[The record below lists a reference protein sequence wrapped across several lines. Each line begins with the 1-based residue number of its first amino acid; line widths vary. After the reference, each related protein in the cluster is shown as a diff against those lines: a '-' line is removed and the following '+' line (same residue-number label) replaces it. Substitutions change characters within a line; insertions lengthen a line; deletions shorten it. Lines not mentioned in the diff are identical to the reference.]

1 MKSRKIWKTVLI
13 ALGCALGAWAFGALL
28 LPVLLP
34 FFIGLAVSLLAES
47 RCGFCRRGRTFRVRW
62 RPVCA
67 CCCCLGSCSAGCFPV
82 PPAVRGGGGSGPAAA
97 PAGGKSGSAL

>member
-34 FFIGLAVSLLAES
+34 FFIGLAVVMPVLAHATWHIYRKVVE
-47 RCGFCRRGRTFRVRW
+47 R
-62 RPVCA
+62 
-67 CCCCLGSCSAGCFPV
+67 
-82 PPAVRGGGGSGPAAA
+82 
-97 PAGGKSGSAL
+97 PAGGRPVASSA

>member
-34 FFIGLAVSLLAES
+34 Q
-47 RCGFCRRGRTFRVRW
+47 GRQGR
-62 RPVCA
+62 
-67 CCCCLGSCSAGCFPV
+67 
-82 PPAVRGGGGSGPAAA
+82 PAAE
-97 PAGGKSGSAL
+97 